1 MLKIVKKADK
11 RKYIAYTV
19 YGYVY
24 DIRGK
29 QWK

>member
-11 RKYIAYTV
+11 RKYITCTV

-24 DIRGK
+24 DLRGK
-29 QWK
+29 Q

>member
-11 RKYIAYTV
+11 RKYIACTV

-24 DIRGK
+24 DLRGK
-29 QWK
+29 Q